1 MPTEAIYIFVLASV
15 NRGAL
20 PQIEDTAASQ
30 FVVPL
35 SEKMGTGFMINVCV
49 KYNGPGVQ
57 RLLRIW
63 AQLDL

>member
-1 MPTEAIYIFVLASV
+1 MPFPASLPPPTGFSTATADNATEAIYIFVLASV

-35 SEKMGTGFMINVCV
+35 SEKMGTGFI
-49 KYNGPGVQ
+49 
-57 RLLRIW
+57 
-63 AQLDL
+63 